1 MKILNIDFGF
11 GSNSMGFNDHALLNI
26 LELQKHGNDITW
38 VTCDATPM
46 VKNYIKNTSTTIQ
59 EDIPVNIHGIKT
71 HVLHCKS
78 PALAWYCP
86 GASKLAKKIIK
97 DYDVVHIR
105 NWYDHLSFTFSRAAH
120 RYNIPYVFTSHG
132 TIHAEARKRYNRTL
146 KLFVDKIYTKKMLLG
161 ASALHSTGESEAIE
175 FIKAGVQEEKIF
187 RIKVGILLDDFKI
200 KQRTNILERLNI
212 DKKEYVLFLSRID
225 KKKGIELL
233 LNAFAK
239 LNMINVILVIAGSG
253 NKEYEEKIKKQVKK
267 LRLEKS
273 VKFAG
278 FVNGYEKLQLLESAK
293 LFVLPSYSDVTPM
306 SITEALTM
314 GVPALVTKNCDYP
327 EIEKY
332 NAGII
337 VEATVESIFQGLIKI
352 LNNKN
357 NFSTLSNNAK
367 KLVAEN
373 FVYDERKINK
383 YEEMYNYAVKK
394 YKL

>member
-1 MKILNIDFGF
+1 M
-11 GSNSMGFNDHALLNI
+11 
-26 LELQKHGNDITW
+26 T
-38 VTCDATPM
+38 
-46 VKNYIKNTSTTIQ
+46 
-59 EDIPVNIHGIKT
+59 
-71 HVLHCKS
+71 
-78 PALAWYCP
+78 
-86 GASKLAKKIIK
+86 
-97 DYDVVHIR
+97 
-105 NWYDHLSFTFSRAAH
+105 
-120 RYNIPYVFTSHG
+120 
-132 TIHAEARKRYNRTL
+132 
-146 KLFVDKIYTKKMLLG
+146 
-161 ASALHSTGESEAIE
+161 
-175 FIKAGVQEEKIF
+175 
-187 RIKVGILLDDFKI
+187 
-200 KQRTNILERLNI
+200 
-212 DKKEYVLFLSRID
+212 
-225 KKKGIELL
+225 
-233 LNAFAK
+233 
-239 LNMINVILVIAGSG
+239 
-253 NKEYEEKIKKQVKK
+253 KK